1 MAKNLEEE
9 ILKYIN
15 EVLEERK
22 KLLES
27 GWEEFSRNLKKALDS
42 FALHL
47 KVDFAPV
54 GRESLKGLE
63 ALSKERPA
71 EEGPSV
77 LPFILTGIRGLRGEN
92 SQGRLINHL
101 LNALAKIVNRAVLF
115 VVKEGKL
122 VGWDG
127 RGFEGMTELDFR
139 KMVFPL
145 SSESVF
151 SKVVEKS
158 GIYQGKLPVLK
169 GDRRAL
175 SLLGGEPEESI
186 LVPIVVR
193 GKVSGLIY
201 ADEWPER
208 TEIKHPEAVEIL
220 VDFAEAMVEL
230 LPIRAKYPVQAKE
243 KIKIEREE
251 PSAAEEV
258 PSLGDTTQKEVV
270 FKATGAPSP
279 FTEEDTR
286 PGISREVME
295 LEEEVEEL
303 EVPSAA
309 QPTPSSFEPEM
320 EEEIEIEEE
329 EEIPEEDRAL
339 YEAAKRKARVLV
351 SDLILYNRDRIEKA
365 KEKGNIYEELKDE
378 IDLAIEIYK
387 KKVGNKVKKDY
398 LYEELLKKVADGN
411 PSLLKGYPGV

>member
-15 EVLEERK
+15 GVLEERK

-27 GWEEFSRNLKKALDS
+27 GWEEFSQNLKKTLDS

-54 GRESLKGLE
+54 GREGLKGLE
-63 ALSKERPA
+63 ELL
-71 EEGPSV
+71 EEKPSEEAPSV
-77 LPFILTGIRGLRGEN
+77 LPLVLSGIRGLRGEN

-127 RGFEGMTELDFR
+127 RGFEGLTELDFR
-139 KMVFPL
+139 KMVLPL

-151 SKVVEKS
+151 SKVVEKG
-158 GIYQGKLPVLK
+158 GIYQGSLPVLK
-169 GDRRAL
+169 GDRRVL
-175 SLLGGEPEESI
+175 SLLGGEPQESI
-186 LVPIVVR
+186 LIPVVVR
-193 GKVSGLIY
+193 GKVSGILY
-201 ADEWPER
+201 ADEWPEK
-208 TEIKHPEAVEIL
+208 TGIKHPEAVEVL

-230 LPIRAKYPVQAKE
+230 LPLRAKYPVKPKE
-243 KIKIEREE
+243 RIKIEAEK
-251 PSAAEEV
+251 PGAAEEV
-258 PSLGDTTQKEVV
+258 PSLGDTTRKEGL
-270 FKATGAPSP
+270 FKPTGTPSP
-279 FTEEDTR
+279 FTEEETR

-303 EVPSAA
+303 EVPSAE
-309 QPTPSSFEPEM
+309 QPTPSTFEPEV
-320 EEEIEIEEE
+320 EEEIEVEEE

-339 YEAAKRKARVLV
+339 YEAAMRKARVLV

-387 KKVGNKVKKDY
+387 KKAGDKVKKDF

-411 PSLLKGYPGV
+411 PSLLKGYPGA